1 MVYTSV
7 LELGSIKIL
16 NELLVPPDPT
26 ILLADASIVI
36 IDVVE
41 YPVLFMPVNVIGLEK
56 FKLPFV
62 NILPLISL
70 VLTLAKVLSLKV
82 PTFPP

>member
-1 MVYTSV
+1 MYTSV

-16 NELLVPPDPT
+16 NELLVPPEPI